1 MSRSSRFLAPLLALL
16 MLVTGCYGPFNLTRR
31 LYLWNGHVGDRW
43 ENEIVFLLLNIPFIP
58 AYGTCISAD
67 AIIFNSIQFW
77 TGENPVD
84 PPYRKAEA
92 PAVQQKRLARG
103 DEEMRLSFTALP
115 VGARLHIEQYVKGAS
130 AGSWTLEPD
139 GDRMV
144 GRAGD
149 GRVLFSATTL
159 ANGSV
164 LVEDAEGQPVGLYSA
179 DQVQQFAAS
188 SVNP

>member
-1 MSRSSRFLAPLLALL
+1 MFKPSRVLAPLLGILFFAS
-16 MLVTGCYGPFNLTRR
+16 GCYGPFNLTKR
-31 LYLWNGHVGDRW
+31 LYLWNGDVGDKW
-43 ENEIVFLLLNIPFIP
+43 ENELVFLLFTILPV
-58 AYGTCISAD
+58 YGTVVSAD

-115 VGARLHIEQYVKGAS
+115 VGARLHIEQYVKGDS